1 MRTRRL
7 LSILLAIVMIISCG
21 GIMSGCG
28 EKDPAIEGAVDLG
41 GRTIKILSWGKALGG
56 VYVDPDD
63 TSELGEIKKER
74 LAEMEEL
81 YNCKFELELMD
92 AAEIPNKFTTAALS
106 GEAIA
111 DLIAVRNASVS
122 ALLNNN
128 LLLALDEYFDFS
140 KPQFNQN
147 AKKLTTVDGKV
158 YGFSTEYT
166 NHVENALFFNKR
178 IFDDVG
184 LECPYGMVKK

>member
-7 LSILLAIVMIISCG
+7 LSILLAVVMIIACG

-41 GRTIKILSWGKALGG
+41 GRTIKILSWGKTLGG

-92 AAEIPNKFTTAALS
+92 AAEYRPVSDISRTVRSYLQK
-106 GEAIA
+106 A
-111 DLIAVRNASVS
+111 DDCRPTFWLQNQKKAP
-122 ALLNNN
+122 
-128 LLLALDEYFDFS
+128 DFER
-140 KPQFNQN
+140 KP
-147 AKKLTTVDGKV
+147 V
-158 YGFSTEYT
+158 
-166 NHVENALFFNKR
+166 LF
-178 IFDDVG
+178 
-184 LECPYGMVKK
+184 